1 VLAEVQ
7 NHVVSSRAM
16 NAFLTGITLFVMLP
30 WVPTVA
36 LAAEQSG
43 PDKRLPIGVFLR
55 STGHD
60 NPAPALDAV
69 RALGVNLI
77 QVSRLPDRFYTPDG
91 AREFA
96 GMMKRAGVRASSVV
110 IVFDGESYRD
120 REAVEKTVGF
130 RPVALIAERLAYA
143 RRVVDFAAD
152 IGSDVVTFHVGF
164 LPKDPKDPTYISML
178 EATDTLARHAAGKGV
193 TISLETGQETAAE
206 LEEFLDRVTSARVG
220 VNFDTANLVL
230 YGMEEP
236 AAALARLL
244 PRVTSLHIKDGLP
257 PPDERSLGREARLGE
272 GQADVRECLRILRES
287 TFSGPLI
294 IENYVWRH
302 TKMNPLEEL
311 RQAKT
316 FVERELRTQ

>member
-1 VLAEVQ
+1 
-7 NHVVSSRAM
+7 M
-16 NAFLTGITLFVMLP
+16 NVNP
-30 WVPTVA
+30 RRVA
-36 LAAEQSG
+36 LVLTLCWCPALTSTAEQS
-43 PDKRLPIGVFLR
+43 DSDMRLPIGIFLR

-60 NPAPALDAV
+60 DPVLALEAV
-69 RALGVNLI
+69 RTLGVDLI
-77 QVSRLPDRFYTPDG
+77 QVSRLPDRFYTPAG

-96 GMMKRAGVRASSVV
+96 GQMKRTGVRASSVV

-130 RPVALIAERLAYA
+130 RPVALIPERLAYA
-143 RRVVDFAAD
+143 RRVVDFSAD

-164 LPKDPKDPTYISML
+164 LPKDPKDPIYISML
-178 EATDTLARHAAGKGV
+178 EATDALARYAAAKGV

-206 LEEFLDRVTSARVG
+206 LEAFLEGIKSARVG

-230 YGMEEP
+230 YGIEEP

-257 PPDERSLGREARLGE
+257 PPDARSLGREARLGE
-272 GQADVRECLRILRES
+272 GQVDVRTCLRILRES
-287 TFSGPLI
+287 AFSGPLI

-302 TKMNPLEEL
+302 TKRDPLEEL

-316 FVERELRTQ
+316 FIERELRRH